1 MISRRWICVSIE
13 IFARR
18 PRVRPGERVHISNA
32 SLQLKYPGRIAAT
45 NPQLALHSLLPMN
58 NISEERAS
66 SAQAGRWAE
75 LALAIGGFGIGTGE
89 FVMMGLL
96 PDVAGNFSVSIPA
109 AGHVISAYALGV
121 VLGAPLISVAAAG
134 WSRQRLLLALMSFFA
149 LGNFASALA
158 PGYVSLIGIRFL
170 AGLPHGAYF
179 GAASLVA
186 ASLAPANE
194 RARAIGR
201 MMLGLT
207 GATLAGVPLATW
219 LGQVFGWRAAYVLVG
234 SIGVLTCVLISRL
247 VQRAGPVE
255 GASPA
260 RELSALSHKQVW
272 LTLGVGSVGFGG
284 LFCVYSYITP
294 TLTEVSGL
302 SVHYVPFVL
311 VVFGGGMILGNLVG
325 SWLADRA
332 LMRAIGAFLIWN
344 VIVLGTFS
352 LVAPHAW
359 MATVVVLFIGTGV
372 AIVPALQ
379 VRLMD
384 VAGDAQIL
392 AAALNHS
399 AFNIANALGA
409 WLGGLAIAGG
419 LGWASTGWVGGL
431 LALTGLFIFAASVAE
446 EGRSGRS
453 TVLARSGA

>member
-1 MISRRWICVSIE
+1 VPPEGPIQDFDRSD
-13 IFARR
+13 
-18 PRVRPGERVHISNA
+18 
-32 SLQLKYPGRIAAT
+32 SLQLKYPGRFGQRTRNGHCVAFPSMET
-45 NPQLALHSLLPMN
+45 T
-58 NISEERAS
+58 SEERAS
-66 SAQAGRWAE
+66 SAQPARWAE
-75 LALAIGGFGIGTGE
+75 FALAIGGFGIGTGE

-96 PDVAGNFSVSIPA
+96 PDVAANFSVSIPA

-134 WSRQRLLLALMSFFA
+134 WSRQRLLLALMTFFA
-149 LGNFASALA
+149 VGNFASALA
-158 PGYVSLIGIRFL
+158 PGYASLIGIRFL

-179 GAASLVA
+179 GVASLVA

-194 RARAIGR
+194 RARAVGR

-247 VQRAGPVE
+247 VPRAGPVE

-302 SVHYVPFVL
+302 PVRDVPFVL
-311 VVFGGGMILGNLVG
+311 AVFGGGMILGNLVG

-332 LMRAIGAFLIWN
+332 LMRAIGALLIWN
-344 VIVLGTFS
+344 VIVLGTFG

-359 MATVVVLFIGTGV
+359 MATIVVLLIGTGV

-384 VAGDAQIL
+384 VAGDAQTL

-419 LGWASTGWVGGL
+419 LGWASTGWVGAL
-431 LALTGLFIFAASVAE
+431 LALAGLFIFAVSAAE

>member
-1 MISRRWICVSIE
+1 MRSSR
-13 IFARR
+13 
-18 PRVRPGERVHISNA
+18 
-32 SLQLKYPGRIAAT
+32 
-45 NPQLALHSLLPMN
+45 
-58 NISEERAS
+58 EERAQG
-66 SAQAGRWAE
+66 AQVGRWAE

-121 VLGAPLISVAAAG
+121 VVGAPLISVAAAR
-134 WSRQRLLLALMSFFA
+134 WSRQRLLLALMTFFA
-149 LGNFASALA
+149 VGNFASALA
-158 PGYVSLIGIRFL
+158 PGYASLIGIRFL

-179 GAASLVA
+179 GVASLVA
-186 ASLAPANE
+186 ASLVPANE
-194 RARAIGR
+194 RARAVGR

-219 LGQVFGWRAAYVLVG
+219 LGQLFGWRAAYVLVG
-234 SIGVLTCVLISRL
+234 GIGVLTCALISRC
-247 VQRAGPVE
+247 VPRGGPVE

-294 TLTEVSGL
+294 TLTQVSGL
-302 SVHYVPFVL
+302 PLRYVPLVL
-311 VVFGGGMILGNLVG
+311 AVFGCGMILGNLIG
-325 SWLADRA
+325 AWLADRA
-332 LMRAIGAFLIWN
+332 LMRTIGALLMWN
-344 VIVLGTFS
+344 AIILGTFS
-352 LVAPHAW
+352 LAAPHAW
-359 MATVVVLFIGTGV
+359 MAAVVVLLIGTGV

-379 VRLMD
+379 IRLMD
-384 VAGDAQIL
+384 VAGDAQTL

-419 LGWASTGWVGGL
+419 LGWASTGWVGAL
-431 LALTGLFIFAASVAE
+431 LALAGLFIFSLSVAE
-446 EGRSGRS
+446 EGN
-453 TVLARSGA
+453 VLARSGA